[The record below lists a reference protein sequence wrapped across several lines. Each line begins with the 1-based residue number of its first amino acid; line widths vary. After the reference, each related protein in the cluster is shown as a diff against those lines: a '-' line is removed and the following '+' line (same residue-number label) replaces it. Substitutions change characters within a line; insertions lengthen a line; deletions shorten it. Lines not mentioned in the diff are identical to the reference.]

1 MLAVDVVVARPDQKD
16 PRNPLLSIGPVA
28 SDAKAK
34 KTKQSAV
41 PSHRESIYQAKFL
54 FGMERVKR
62 DRRNA
67 SIRSRVVSP
76 PDR

>member
-28 SDAKAK
+28 SDVKAK
-34 KTKQSAV
+34 KQQSAV

-54 FGMERVKR
+54 FGMERVK
-62 DRRNA
+62 A
-67 SIRSRVVSP
+67 
-76 PDR
+76 